1 VAKERWQNAPNK
13 KVRRQRVDVWDF
25 MLFLTASMLRI
36 GELRTLRYRSCRIE
50 KNRDGDELLL
60 CEVTGKRGTR
70 TVVADIGAVDIYR
83 QRLESAKPD
92 DLIFPAHC
100 RDAFRELLIAADLR
114 KDHNGFTRNLKSLRA
129 TAISRRILES
139 PELNLQIIA
148 RNAGTSTL
156 MIDKFYAARL
166 TAEMHKDELS
176 ELPSSVSAR
185 KKGKKS

>member
-1 VAKERWQNAPNK
+1 
-13 KVRRQRVDVWDF
+13 
-25 MLFLTASMLRI
+25 
-36 GELRTLRYRSCRIE
+36 
-50 KNRDGDELLL
+50 
-60 CEVTGKRGTR
+60 
-70 TVVADIGAVDIYR
+70 
-83 QRLESAKPD
+83 
-92 DLIFPAHC
+92 
-100 RDAFRELLIAADLR
+100 
-114 KDHNGFTRNLKSLRA
+114 LKSLRA